1 MPESERLLKQIPD
14 RHLRRLLRGVPD
26 DQPVVLGAFFHV
38 ALWRELMHQ
47 AACSDVDLVDQIM
60 AGMPIVGDIASSHRW
75 AADRKPHADHLSV
88 ESLRSRAWEFR
99 SKVLRAIKRAP
110 VTEHSP
116 KVWEATLEDVAEG
129 PAVGPF
135 FEESEVSEF
144 VGDDHW
150 IPTQRFEVVQKNKV
164 RGVDSAT
171 SNGINMAT
179 VVTEKLELPSTGA
192 NVAVI
197 KWLRSRLPDKPL
209 RGWVLDERRAYR
221 QVPISPGHRKWSVV
235 ALKDPGTGKVA
246 FFVMVGHSFGLVS
259 AVYNYTRRSA
269 AITDIL
275 RRVFSVAAFNFYD
288 DKYGFEPEDT
298 AASAFALAEKVHW
311 WLGARFDQQK
321 LQLCPDSTILGVTY
335 DLEQYLLKI
344 KKSRK
349 KELFDEISMILE
361 HEELS
366 PGQAGKLRGKLMFGA
381 SQLWGKVGRAFL
393 RALSDRQYSRKTMD
407 TALTPAL
414 IYSLYK
420 WRTLV
425 MHGPPRPIPGAGSR
439 KSDIVIFTDGSAPSS
454 SPKDPATEMIGGV
467 MFTRED
473 SPKQFSSM
481 FRS

>member
-1 MPESERLLKQIPD
+1 M
-14 RHLRRLLRGVPD
+14 
-26 DQPVVLGAFFHV
+26 
-38 ALWRELMHQ
+38 
-47 AACSDVDLVDQIM
+47 
-60 AGMPIVGDIASSHRW
+60 
-75 AADRKPHADHLSV
+75 
-88 ESLRSRAWEFR
+88 
-99 SKVLRAIKRAP
+99 
-110 VTEHSP
+110 TEHSP
-116 KVWEATLEDVAEG
+116 KVWGATLEDVAEG
-129 PAVGPF
+129 AAVGPF

-179 VVTEKLELPSTGA
+179 VVTEKFELPSTDA
-192 NVAVI
+192 NVAVV
-197 KWLRSRLPDKPL
+197 KWLHSRLPDKAL

-259 AVYNYTRRSA
+259 AVYNYNRRSA

-298 AASAFALAEKVHW
+298 VASAFALAEKVHW
-311 WLGARFDQQK
+311 CLGARFDQQK
-321 LQLCPDSTILGVTY
+321 LQLCSDPTILGVTY

-393 RALSDRQYSRKTMD
+393 RAQSDRQYSRRTMD
-407 TALTPAL
+407 TSLTPAL

-425 MHGPPRPIPGAGSR
+425 MHGPPRPIPGSGSR

-473 SPKQFSSM
+473 SPKQFSSDVPKLIVQRWFPRKTQICM
-481 FRS
+481 IELLAAVVAVQTFREEIRGKLVLLFIDSEPVEAALIKGYSAKEDVCELVGIFWELVLELRCSVYIDPSSNRLESR